1 MYPNLLAELARRKMT
16 SREMATKLGMTTSCF
31 SQKMNGKSKNGF
43 SLRDAKR
50 IKAILATDESL
61 EYLFTEEI

>member
-16 SREMATKLGMTTSCF
+16 YKEMATKLGMTTSSF
-31 SQKMNGKSKNGF
+31 SQKVNGKSGF
-43 SLRDAKR
+43 SLKDAKR